1 MEILNAKNVIMQNI
15 NDIFQN
21 YESHKINAALELK
34 EYGSKL
40 NDAHLLNKKLLEENN
55 EKDKLLTL
63 SEQKM
68 VDYEDMI
75 NKIQDEAN
83 KELSEKERFNMLRAQ
98 DKEIHIRDIEIKKL
112 QSEINKLQEKN
123 KNKCSLELI
132 EKKQNEDH
140 EKIYKDYWKNRKC
153 NSFYKDKE
161 KLKIAIK
168 AYSKHLNTHSIT
180 DECVGRT
187 SIGINGWYE
196 DYISNKGKL
205 VDKMKNIILEQD
217 ENIEESIEETKP
229 EGWSPTSSN
238 YPLDKDTPV
247 IETDVTVTEE
257 LTSDEEGPQAEPS
270 PDGSIASDEEDNK
283 EDDEEDNKEE
293 EEEGEA
299 ISVTMIKHYR
309 KEYYTIDGEEPQY
322 IYSIDDGDLG
332 DKVGEIKGKK
342 KIFYDKQ

>member
-1 MEILNAKNVIMQNI
+1 MEILNAKNIIMQNI

-21 YESHKINAALELK
+21 YESHKKTAALEIK
-34 EYGSKL
+34 EYASKL
-40 NDAHLLNKKLLEENN
+40 NDTHLLNKKLLEENN

-83 KELSEKERFNMLRAQ
+83 KELSEKERFNMLKAQ
-98 DKEIHIRDIEIKKL
+98 DKEIHTRDIEIKKL
-112 QSEINKLQEKN
+112 QTEIKKLKGETQEYLTLIK
-123 KNKCSLELI
+123 KLE
-132 EKKQNEDH
+132 NEDH
-140 EKIYKDYWKNRKC
+140 EKVYIEDWKNREV
-153 NSFYKDKE
+153 NSYYKDKE

-168 AYSKHLNTHSIT
+168 AYSGHLNTHSIT

-187 SIGINGWYE
+187 SIGINGWYK

-205 VDKMKNIILEQD
+205 VDKMKSIIIEQD
-217 ENIEESIEETKP
+217 ENIEESIEETIP
-229 EGWSPTSSN
+229 DDCSLTSSN

-247 IETDVTVTEE
+247 IETDVIVTEE

-270 PDGSIASDEEDNK
+270 PGGSIASDEEDNK
-283 EDDEEDNKEE
+283 EDDEEEE
-293 EEEGEA
+293 EEP

-309 KEYYTIDGEEPQY
+309 KEYYTIDGEVPQY
-322 IYSIDDGDLG
+322 IYSIEDGDLG
-332 DKVGEIKGKK
+332 DKVGEIKDKK